1 MDVGLLA
8 RRQVKQPKQVQGS
21 VTRQFEPVDGPSAW
35 VAADYRNRTDAWTY
49 HLSDA
54 DIAELDTAVANVQHS
69 GVEIQV
75 SGKRLANNVA
85 KFVGDFAGR

>member
-8 RRQVKQPKQVQGS
+8 RRQVTQPKQVQGS

-35 VAADYRNRTDAWTY
+35 VTADYRDRTDAWTY

-54 DIAELDTAVANVQHS
+54 DVAELDAAVATVQHS

-75 SGKRLANNVA
+75 SGQRCANIDVAICERLA
-85 KFVGDFAGR
+85 GR